1 MNDVILVGP
10 SGSGKTTL
18 IRRFRDKFDMINT
31 QTQQT
36 IGSEIENVLYKKRKI
51 VFKEVGF
58 QLINTWQEMITQS
71 RLVLFIVDASDQLNL
86 VTAHNEFYNFLLLQR
101 DQYQPVCLVFNK
113 MDSEAAL
120 SPQYLLDFF
129 DIQQL
134 ILAKGNVYVELCS
147 GITGGNTFKI
157 MEWIYTNLQA
167 YNEKKRRKFF
177 WCC

>member
-58 QLINTWQEMITQS
+58 QLINTWQEMIT
-71 RLVLFIVDASDQLNL
+71 
-86 VTAHNEFYNFLLLQR
+86 
-101 DQYQPVCLVFNK
+101 
-113 MDSEAAL
+113 
-120 SPQYLLDFF
+120 
-129 DIQQL
+129 
-134 ILAKGNVYVELCS
+134 
-147 GITGGNTFKI
+147 
-157 MEWIYTNLQA
+157 
-167 YNEKKRRKFF
+167 
-177 WCC
+177 